1 MPPYPLTNF
10 EKQSY
15 YQKEAKPNDI
25 YSRKSSPKIMNGTH
39 IINIDE
45 QKTIGTYWMVLY
57 VNGDSNWKNN

>member
-15 YQKEAKPNDI
+15 YQKEAKPEW
-25 YSRKSSPKIMNGTH
+25 KNGTY

-57 VNGDSNWKNN
+57 VNGDSN